1 MKCRGPGWLRERMND
16 AGIGGSAADRERP
29 GRHGWRSF
37 APTVVAAWAVLV
49 VYAGLIAAALTF
61 VEPGGLLSVLSS
73 SRTWYSVRLS
83 LGAATAAS
91 VLGLLCALPAGYALS
106 RYRFRG
112 RGWVETVLEL
122 PMVVSPAALGAMLLM
137 AFSHPAGQWL
147 QEHAVRFVFTVAG
160 VVLAQFVTVLGMMVR
175 LAQTAFDGVPVEL
188 ETVARTLGASPARV
202 FRTVTLP
209 LARRGLAAALVLG
222 WAKALGEFGATIMI
236 AGTMA
241 MRTETLP
248 IAVYLRLS
256 AADLPGAAALIVLL
270 VIAGLGA
277 LICVRWL
284 SGGRSHA

>member
-1 MKCRGPGWLRERMND
+1 MMND
-16 AGIGGSAADRERP
+16 AGIGGSPSDRERP
-29 GRHGWRSF
+29 GSQGRRSF
-37 APTVVAAWAVLV
+37 APTVLAAWAVLV

-61 VEPGGLLSVLSS
+61 VEPGGLRSVLSS
-73 SRTWYSVRLS
+73 PRTWYSVRLS
-83 LGAATAAS
+83 LAAATAAS

-106 RYRFRG
+106 RHRFRG

-147 QEHAVRFVFTVAG
+147 QEHGVRFVFTVAG

-175 LAQTAFDGVPVEL
+175 LAKTAFDGVPVEL

-209 LARRGLAAALVLG
+209 LARRELAAALVLG

>member
-1 MKCRGPGWLRERMND
+1 MKCRGPGSLRERMND
-16 AGIGGSAADRERP
+16 AGIGGNASDRERP
-29 GRHGWRSF
+29 GRHGRRSF
-37 APTVVAAWAVLV
+37 APTVLAAWAVLV

-106 RYRFRG
+106 RHRFRG

-147 QEHAVRFVFTVAG
+147 QEHGVRFVFTVAG

-175 LAQTAFDGVPVEL
+175 LAKTAFDGVPVEL

-209 LARRGLAAALVLG
+209 LARRAWRLLVLG

-277 LICVRWL
+277 LVCVRWL